1 MSINLKKRFL
11 TSSLLFILI
20 LVIYKSNFFLLYS
33 LIIFGILSIIEFMNV
48 SKIILKKS
56 IFNFLMNLFFILYI
70 FIFCLLTFIFVN
82 FIQLKILFFAL
93 LLCCIASDLGGY
105 TIGKIF
111 KGPKLTSISPNKTIS
126 GSIGSV
132 LFSIITL
139 TFFLFLFYNAF
150 NYKIIII
157 GAITSIFCQLG
168 DLLFSFLK
176 RKAKIKDT
184 GNILPGHGGVLDRLD
199 GIIIGVPSGFLFF
212 NLIY

>member
-20 LVIYKSNFFLLYS
+20 LVIYKSKFFLLYS
-33 LIIFGILSIIEFMNV
+33 LIIFGILSIIEFMNI

-56 IFNFLMNLFFILYI
+56 ILSLLMNLFFIFYI

-82 FIQLKILFFAL
+82 LIQLKILFFAL

-105 TIGKIF
+105 TIGKIL

-126 GSIGSV
+126 GSIGSM

-139 TFFLFLFYNAF
+139 TFFLFLFYNTF

>member
-1 MSINLKKRFL
+1 
-11 TSSLLFILI
+11 
-20 LVIYKSNFFLLYS
+20 
-33 LIIFGILSIIEFMNV
+33 
-48 SKIILKKS
+48 
-56 IFNFLMNLFFILYI
+56 MNLFFILYI

>member
-139 TFFLFLFYNAF
+139 TFFLFLFYNTF

>member
-20 LVIYKSNFFLLYS
+20 LLIYKSNFFLLYS
-33 LIIFGILSIIEFMNV
+33 LIIFGILSIIEFMNI

>member
-33 LIIFGILSIIEFMNV
+33 LIIFGILSIIEFMNI

-82 FIQLKILFFAL
+82 FIQHKILFFAL